1 MCTVFVKNTS
11 KGMLAA
17 RNHSWTQPGGSV
29 HFVPRRRLYGKMVH
43 ALYLMD
49 QWGQDRPFEGINEHG
64 LFIGAAGIPED
75 LSPLGKQIPKPHD
88 MDFCGIIRFVLERA
102 KSTAEALQIFRSIP
116 IHYDLNG
123 KPETVGY
130 NVRCHFLIAD
140 PSGHA
145 VNWADEKNCFTRR
158 LARGKGFPI
167 TNFPLSFKA
176 ADCNRYPIL
185 KKGMPDVRGSASAM
199 KLLEKAKQP
208 TTLWSCVYDLNRL
221 RIELCIDLDFGFKF
235 NFDFRK
241 KIAEGE
247 KHLNFGE
254 LRLWEGY
261 EHPREKEYSIP
272 HNIYHTAEQLKKNK
286 S

>member
-64 LFIGAAGIPED
+64 VFIGAAGIPDD
-75 LSPLGKQIPKPHD
+75 LSPLGKQKRQPHG

-102 KSTAEALQIFRSIP
+102 KSTAEALEIFRSVP
-116 IHYDLNG
+116 ISYDLEVEPG
-123 KPETVGY
+123 TVGY
-130 NVRCHFLIAD
+130 NVRNHFLIAD
-140 PSGHA
+140 PTGHA

-158 LARGKGFPI
+158 LSAGKGFHI
-167 TNFPLSFKA
+167 TNSPFSFKA
-176 ADCNRYPIL
+176 ADCNRHPIL
-185 KKGMPDVRGSASAM
+185 KKGMPDVRGPASAM
-199 KLLEKAKQP
+199 KLLEKSQQ
-208 TTLWSCVYDLNRL
+208 TITLWSCVYDLKRL
-221 RIELCIDLDFGFKF
+221 TMELCIDLDFNFTF
-235 NFDFRK
+235 RFDFRE

-261 EHPREKEYSIP
+261 GHPREKEYSIP

>member
-1 MCTVFVKNTS
+1 
-11 KGMLAA
+11 
-17 RNHSWTQPGGSV
+17 
-29 HFVPRRRLYGKMVH
+29 
-43 ALYLMD
+43 
-49 QWGQDRPFEGINEHG
+49 
-64 LFIGAAGIPED
+64 
-75 LSPLGKQIPKPHD
+75 
-88 MDFCGIIRFVLERA
+88 
-102 KSTAEALQIFRSIP
+102 
-116 IHYDLNG
+116 
-123 KPETVGY
+123 
-130 NVRCHFLIAD
+130 
-140 PSGHA
+140 
-145 VNWADEKNCFTRR
+145 
-158 LARGKGFPI
+158 
-167 TNFPLSFKA
+167 
-176 ADCNRYPIL
+176 
-185 KKGMPDVRGSASAM
+185 MPDVRGSSSAM

-208 TTLWSCVYDLNRL
+208 TTLWSSVYDLNRL